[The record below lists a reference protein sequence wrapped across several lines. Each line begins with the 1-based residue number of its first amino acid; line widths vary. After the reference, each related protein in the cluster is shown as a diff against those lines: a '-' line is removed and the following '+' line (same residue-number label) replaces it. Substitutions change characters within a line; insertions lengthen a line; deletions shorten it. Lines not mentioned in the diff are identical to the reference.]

1 MSMVLDASMAL
12 SWLFERI
19 TPVEID
25 RSIRAARE
33 MCRTEAIVPLLWHA
47 EIANAL
53 LVAERRKIVSEARV
67 IDYLEHLAALLIAE
81 DSLPPAVQRDKV
93 MALARLHG
101 LSAYDATYLELALR
115 KNASLATFDGRLAQA
130 MRDAGGR
137 VFD

>member
-12 SWLFERI
+12 SWLLERA

-33 MCRTEAIVPLLWHA
+33 TGRTETIVPVLWHT

-53 LVAERRKIVSEARV
+53 LVAERRKIVSEAQV

-81 DSLPPAVQRDKV
+81 DPLPPAAQRDKV
-93 MALARLHG
+93 MALSRLHG

-115 KNASLATFDGRLAQA
+115 KNAVLATFDGRLAQA
-130 MRDAGGR
+130 TRDAGGR